1 MQELKIAKIITLE
14 KDMASVM
21 AQNTKENL
29 SAFLR
34 RMDVTVEDSWDKDVL
49 ALILR
54 DTIVENP
61 EYVLYIY
68 GKEILTFL
76 IRLWESDRMELNPS
90 DFSLLGQL
98 KLLGFLEYESSIP
111 DEKGVQQIKIIKEAR
126 DHFYFYMKSKSARRF
141 MDKFE
146 NWESVIRGMMTY
158 YGIISFNRF
167 YIYFCKCIQEPV
179 DDELFHLFLS
189 VRINLLPFGS
199 FVMETSSS
207 TEYYHNY
214 EATNP
219 EQILEA
225 CMKNKKTE
233 YILPKY
239 ETLFLLGSNNGL
251 GDWDGMSDVADIL
264 MNECE
269 VEYYRTIVIIKSTIL
284 MIQNGETFENIM
296 NQFFIWC
303 PQALNRDTEMKKH
316 LTRLYETVPV
326 YSLKGWARKDQKVQ
340 TNSSPV
346 FTVIRGGKKENR
358 KGGNRI

>member
-1 MQELKIAKIITLE
+1 MQEFKIANITTLE
-14 KDMASVM
+14 KDMASVI
-21 AQNTKENL
+21 AQNTRENL

-54 DTIVENP
+54 DIIVENP

-76 IRLWESDRMELNPS
+76 IRLWESDSLELYPS

-98 KLLGFLEYESSIP
+98 KLLGFLEYEANLP
-111 DEKGVQQIKIIKEAR
+111 DEDGMQQVKVIKESR
-126 DHFYFYMKSKSARRF
+126 DHFYFYLKSKSARRL

-179 DDELFHLFLS
+179 DDNLFHLFLS

-214 EATNP
+214 EAANP
-219 EQILEA
+219 EQVLES
-225 CMKNKKTE
+225 CMKNKKME
-233 YILPKY
+233 YVLPKY
-239 ETLFLLGSNNGL
+239 EMLVFLGNNNGL
-251 GDWDGMSDVADIL
+251 GDWEGMSDVVGIL
-264 MNECE
+264 MDECE
-269 VEYYRTIVIIKSTIL
+269 VEYYRMVVIIKSTIL
-284 MIQNGETFENIM
+284 MIQNGESFEDM
-296 NQFFIWC
+296 MKQFFIWC
-303 PQALNRDTEMKKH
+303 PQAESRDTELKRHFMK
-316 LTRLYETVPV
+316 LYETVPV
-326 YSLKGWARKDQKVQ
+326 YNLKGWTRKDQRVQ
-340 TNSSPV
+340 RNSSPV
-346 FTVIRGGKKENR
+346 FTVIRGGKK
-358 KGGNRI
+358 GQ